1 METAPAPVPPKTVWT
16 LLRAIPWRTLLG
28 VLATLAFLILC
39 RCDNVVIRWQL
50 MLPLAA
56 VGGAVLLWRRR
67 RAPVWEARVCTL
79 TLGLLF
85 ALLVLRDVGLSR
97 KLAELYDKIEG
108 YKSQYHQATSEI
120 RRFFEGTR

>member
-1 METAPAPVPPKTVWT
+1 MEPAPAPVPSKSVWT
-16 LLRAIPWRTLLG
+16 LLKAIPWLTLLG
-28 VLATLAFLILC
+28 AGATLAFLILC
-39 RCDNVVIRWQL
+39 RYDNTVIRWQL

-56 VGGAVLLWRRR
+56 VGAGLLVWRRK

-79 TLGLLF
+79 LLAVLF
-85 ALLVLRDVGLSR
+85 ALVVLRDVGLSR
-97 KLAELYDKIEG
+97 KLAELYDKIES

>member
-16 LLRAIPWRTLLG
+16 LLRAIPWRILLG

-39 RCDNVVIRWQL
+39 RYDNAVIRWQL

-56 VGGAVLLWRRR
+56 VGAGLLVWRRK
-67 RAPVWEARVCTL
+67 RAPVWEARTCTL
-79 TLGLLF
+79 LLAVLF
-85 ALLVLRDVGLSR
+85 ALVVMRDVGLSR
-97 KLAELYDKIEG
+97 KLAELYDKIES

>member
-1 METAPAPVPPKTVWT
+1 METAPAPVPSKSVWT
-16 LLRAIPWRTLLG
+16 LLKAIPWLTLLG
-28 VLATLAFLILC
+28 AGATLAFLILC
-39 RCDNVVIRWQL
+39 RYDNTVIRWQL

-56 VGGAVLLWRRR
+56 VGGALLLWRRR
-67 RAPVWEARVCTL
+67 RAPVWEAWVCTL